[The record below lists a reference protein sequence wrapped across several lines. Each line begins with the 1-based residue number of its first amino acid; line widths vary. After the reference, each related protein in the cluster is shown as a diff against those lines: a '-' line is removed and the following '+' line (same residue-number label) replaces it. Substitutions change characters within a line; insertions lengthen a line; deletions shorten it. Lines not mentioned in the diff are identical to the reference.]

1 MNDNMMRHEKLVG
14 QQGKQRL
21 ENAHVVIFGIGGVG
35 GFAAEALARVFI
47 GAITLID
54 CDVVEESNLNRQ
66 IVALASTIGMPK
78 VDVMQ
83 QRIRDI
89 NPACKVLAKKIF
101 VDADNAAELVEGA
114 TYVVDAVDNVTAKLA
129 ILTACKEKGIP
140 AISAMGAG
148 NKIAGSFIITD
159 ISKTSGDSLA
169 RVMRRELRKRG
180 IEHQKVVC
188 SNDKA
193 MRQVRKGEPIPSIS
207 YMPGL
212 CGLALAGEVVRD
224 IVGEIDE

>member
-1 MNDNMMRHEKLVG
+1 MMRHEKLVG
-14 QQGKQRL
+14 QSGKQRL

-47 GAITLID
+47 GKITLVD
-54 CDVVEESNLNRQ
+54 FDFVDESNLNRQ
-66 IVALASTIGMPK
+66 IVALKSTIGEAK
-78 VDVMQ
+78 VEVMKR
-83 QRIRDI
+83 RIEDI
-89 NPACKVLAKKIF
+89 NPSCTVEAKQVF
-101 VDADNAAELVEGA
+101 VDAQNAEELIEGA
-114 TYVVDAVDNVTAKLA
+114 SYVVDAVDNVTAKLA
-129 ILTACKEKGIP
+129 VIAACQIKGIP

-148 NKIAGSFIITD
+148 NKLSGSFIVAD

-188 SNDKA
+188 SNDEAAVKL
-193 MRQVRKGEPIPSIS
+193 QKGEPIPSIS

-212 CGLALAGEVVRD
+212 CGLVLAGEVVRD
-224 IVGEIDE
+224 IVGGSDE